1 VAKCDRLVILQSLA
15 RRWTEYEGSKEEATA
30 LIVEHNKNFN
40 VDRDYLEDDER
51 TEISQSVFGFFWGF
65 YTLTY

>member
-1 VAKCDRLVILQSLA
+1 
-15 RRWTEYEGSKEEATA
+15 
-30 LIVEHNKNFN
+30 VEHNKNFN
-40 VDRDYLEDDER
+40 VDGDYLEDDER